1 MVVSCTTTLHELKL
15 RIFEALGVHP
25 KNQLLYTARGQLEGE
40 EVTLG
45 QVRRRTA
52 MELEKGVQTLGKAYS
67 TFMDMKTRG

>member
-1 MVVSCTTTLHELKL
+1 MVSCTTTLHELKL

-45 QVRRRTA
+45 QVRRRIA
-52 MELEKGVQTLGKAYS
+52 MEWGGCADLG
-67 TFMDMKTRG
+67 RGRRARSWT